1 MTGETYDALVIGAG
15 FAGLTAARDLAEDG
29 KHVLILEARNRI
41 GGRAWY
47 RQFAD
52 TSQHVE
58 MGGGWV
64 DPMYNTALMKEVE
77 RYAIPLAEATVAE
90 HVAFVLDG
98 VRSEAPCPLN
108 GEDMLGLERGV
119 FRILDA
125 VRHLDPHT
133 PLDQQDT
140 AELDVPLD
148 QYVDALNLP
157 VRVRRLIGAWNRVNA
172 GCEEADVSAL
182 HLLSWIPSLDH
193 SALLL
198 AHFPSHRFANGTID
212 LEQTLLDDSGADIAL
227 ESPIASVTQTE
238 GRVEVTTVGGARF
251 RGRGAVIAVPLN
263 CWGDIE
269 FSPAL
274 SPAKRI
280 GAERG
285 QAGTTQKLW
294 ALTTGLPSK
303 LQAVGDRATAID
315 AFSAQYHLDEG
326 DLVVGFSTRERGLAI
341 SDPVAV
347 EAALR
352 EFAPE
357 ARVSKVDSH
366 DWFADPYAKGTWC
379 AMRPGMLSQN
389 ATGLGADE
397 GRLVFAGSDISDAF
411 RGWMT
416 AALDTGGTAA
426 ARLSALLAEG

>member
-1 MTGETYDALVIGAG
+1 MSDETYDALVVGAG
-15 FAGLTAARDLAEDG
+15 FAGLTAARDLAKDG
-29 KHVLILEARNRI
+29 KRVLIIEARDRI

-47 RQFAD
+47 RPFAD
-52 TSQHVE
+52 TTQQIE

-64 DPMYNTALMKEVE
+64 DPMYNKALMKEVE

-98 VRSEAPCPLN
+98 VRTDAPCPLD

-119 FRILDA
+119 FKILTDA
-125 VRHLDPHT
+125 RDLDPHT

-148 QYVDALNLP
+148 QYLDALDLP
-157 VRVRRLIGAWNRVNA
+157 VRVRQLMGAWNRVNT

-182 HLLSWIPSLDH
+182 HLLAWIPSLDH

-212 LEQTLLDDSGADIAL
+212 LEQTLLDDSGADIAF
-227 ESPIASVTQTE
+227 EKVVASVAQTDDH
-238 GRVEVTTVGGARF
+238 VEVTTAGGERF
-251 RGRGAVIAVPLN
+251 RGRGAVIALPLN
-263 CWGDIE
+263 CWGDVE
-269 FSPAL
+269 FSPPL
-274 SPAKRI
+274 SPAKQV
-280 GAERG
+280 GAQQG

-294 ALTTGLPSK
+294 ALATGLPTK
-303 LQAVGDRATAID
+303 LQAVGERATEID

-326 DLVVGFSTRERGLAI
+326 DLVVGFSTRERGLDI
-341 SDPVAV
+341 GDPAAV

-352 EFAPE
+352 VFAPDV
-357 ARVSKVDSH
+357 RVLEVDSH
-366 DWFADPYAKGTWC
+366 DWLADPYAKGTWC
-379 AMRPGMLSQN
+379 SMRPGMLSRH
-389 ATGLGADE
+389 AAGLGADE
-397 GRLVFAGSDISDAF
+397 GRLVFAGSDISHAF

-416 AALDTGGTAA
+416 AALDTGSAAA
-426 ARLSALLAEG
+426 ARLSARLAD